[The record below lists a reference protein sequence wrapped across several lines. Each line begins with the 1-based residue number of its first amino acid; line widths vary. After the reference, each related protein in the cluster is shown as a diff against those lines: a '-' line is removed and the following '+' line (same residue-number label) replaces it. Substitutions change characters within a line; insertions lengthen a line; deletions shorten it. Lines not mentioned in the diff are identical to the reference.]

1 MVVNFH
7 WKVLV
12 VFALHSRQ
20 KTVLGCSGRDV
31 DDVQV
36 STQTQILTTMPN
48 SNPIN
53 IVTRRPL
60 MDNTLTT
67 FKPTENCPY
76 NEFGCTDGKKCYTQA
91 EKCNGEDDCYD
102 GSDEDHHHCGK
113 LNPKSISNILF
124 ISIYCMLKKV
134 TYQILNIS

>member
-1 MVVNFH
+1 MVGKFL
-7 WKVLV
+7 WKILV
-12 VFALHSRQ
+12 VCLFYSRQ

-124 ISIYCMLKKV
+124 I
-134 TYQILNIS
+134 

>member
-1 MVVNFH
+1 MVGNFH
-7 WKVLV
+7 WKILF
-12 VFALHSRQ
+12 VFALYSGQ
-20 KTVLGCSGRDV
+20 QTVLGCSGRDV

-76 NEFGCTDGKKCYTQA
+76 NEFVCTDGKKCYTQA
-91 EKCNGEDDCYD
+91 EKCNGKNDCYD

-113 LNPKSISNILF
+113 FDPIEIINILF
-124 ISIYCMLKKV
+124 IFK
-134 TYQILNIS
+134 IL

>member
-1 MVVNFH
+1 MTIITKMVGKFH
-7 WKVLV
+7 WKILV
-12 VFALHSRQ
+12 VFALYLRQ
-20 KTVLGCSGRDV
+20 ITVLGCSGRNV

-36 STQTQILTTMPN
+36 TPTQTQILTTMPN

-60 MDNTLTT
+60 MDNTMTT
-67 FKPTENCPY
+67 FKPTGNCPY
-76 NEFGCTDGKKCYTQA
+76 NEFGCNDGKKCYTQA

-113 LNPKSISNILF
+113 LNPK
-124 ISIYCMLKKV
+124 
-134 TYQILNIS
+134 